1 MLWYLPE
8 ENGVPDNCTC
18 SSVLLSFSVPDSV
31 FLAIDL
37 EQCWFPGAHS
47 NIGGGYPDRALSNL
61 TLAWMVDR
69 CRPLL
74 DFDRE
79 YLELIVEHDR
89 QPANWH
95 TDPKSKLK
103 FDTEYQGYGCGMSY
117 DSYKLGQTWTWK
129 YRTPGAYPGGVTNET
144 MHPSVGER
152 WAKLHDW
159 KPEALKGF
167 EREAD
172 GVWKSVKDSKSIPE
186 AQLRSSES
194 FEELLRNGLPIGVLT
209 PATETPAAKG
219 VVGHKKRLRFV
230 HAW

>member
-1 MLWYLPE
+1 MFL
-8 ENGVPDNCTC
+8 
-18 SSVLLSFSVPDSV
+18 LLSFSVSDSDSF
-31 FLAIDL
+31 FLAIVL

-69 CRPLL
+69 CHSLL
-74 DFDRE
+74 DFDHE
-79 YLELIVEHDR
+79 YLKLIATLDR
-89 QPANWH
+89 QPARWH
-95 TDPKSKLK
+95 TDRPDRKEKDKLK
-103 FDTEYQGYGCGMSY
+103 FDTKYQGYGCGRLY

-167 EREAD
+167 ERNTD
-172 GVWKSVKDSKSIPE
+172 GV
-186 AQLRSSES
+186 
-194 FEELLRNGLPIGVLT
+194 
-209 PATETPAAKG
+209 
-219 VVGHKKRLRFV
+219 
-230 HAW
+230 